1 MLLHIIFEFLRSF
14 YAILTIEK
22 AFLCLRV
29 LLQLQRHPESYF
41 QLQLQRQGFI
51 KYPFTGV
58 YSTLVAIFV

>member
-29 LLQLQRHPESYF
+29 LLQLQLHLEVEVNF
-41 QLQLQRQGFI
+41 NFNFNFI
-51 KYPFTGV
+51 DKV
-58 YSTLVAIFV
+58 S

>member
-29 LLQLQRHPESYF
+29 LLQLQ
-41 QLQLQRQGFI
+41 LQLHRQGFV
-51 KYPFTGV
+51 KNAFTGV